1 MTDLFGAWV
10 PTRWIVE
17 VLDAC
22 LAAPQHNYLFLTK
35 NPQRYLELDK
45 VALLPRRDNFWYGTT
60 ATEEGQTYFFSDQHK
75 TFVSVEPMTGPLHPG
90 EDGLLTDW
98 VIVGAETGP
107 RKDKVIPERAWVED
121 LLDACRGEG
130 VPLFMKGNL
139 AGAWGEIWSRSCRRN
154 CGGDNDYSFRYS
166 HSLHRRPGGV
176 LVVFDSWNDRLW
188 KENRALRKELER
200 VKRADGEWQG
210 TADGYADGELVF
222 NEWACSECG
231 YEIETDDPDE
241 LPAFCPSCGGKWTVR
256 RSEAMDKWT
265 ILLIAWMVAGVVSAC
280 VRWVDSEK
288 AQKTAVRNL

>member
-1 MTDLFGAWV
+1 MDNTKIDWADMSWNPVTGCRKGCPYCYARQIATRYGGWTAGGKKTTACFFKEPAELERPLLLERKDGKVVNAPYPFGFEPTFHRYRLGEPAKKQRPRNIFVGSMTDLFGAWV

-45 VALLPRRDNFWYGTT
+45 VALLPRRDNFWYGVT

-107 RKDKVIPERAWVED
+107 RKDKVVPERAWVED

-139 AGAWGEIWSRSCRRN
+139 AGAWGE
-154 CGGDNDYSFRYS
+154 D
-166 HSLHRRPGGV
+166 
-176 LVVFDSWNDRLW
+176 LV
-188 KENRALRKELER
+188 
-200 VKRADGEWQG
+200 Q
-210 TADGYADGELVF
+210 
-222 NEWACSECG
+222 
-231 YEIETDDPDE
+231 E
-241 LPAFCPSCGGKWTVR
+241 LPEELR
-256 RSEAMDKWT
+256 R
-265 ILLIAWMVAGVVSAC
+265 G
-280 VRWVDSEK
+280 
-288 AQKTAVRNL
+288 Q

>member
-1 MTDLFGAWV
+1 MDNTKIDWADMTWNPVTGCRHGCEYCYAARTAGRFAGYLSQGVKVSNDTRKEEIVQEVKKPNCEREGIVVLDKPLKTMTAAGNVVNAPYPFGFTPTFHRYRLGELARKQRPRNIFVGSMTDLFGAWV

-107 RKDKVIPERAWVED
+107 RKDKVVPERAWVED
-121 LLDACRGEG
+121 LLDACREEG

-139 AGAWGEIWSRSCRRN
+139 AGVWGE
-154 CGGDNDYSFRYS
+154 D
-166 HSLHRRPGGV
+166 
-176 LVVFDSWNDRLW
+176 LVR
-188 KENRALRKELER
+188 
-200 VKRADGEWQG
+200 
-210 TADGYADGELVF
+210 
-222 NEWACSECG
+222 
-231 YEIETDDPDE
+231 E
-241 LPAFCPSCGGKWTVR
+241 LPEELRRHEYGGT
-256 RSEAMDKWT
+256 D
-265 ILLIAWMVAGVVSAC
+265 
-280 VRWVDSEK
+280 
-288 AQKTAVRNL
+288 

>member
-45 VALLPRRDNFWYGTT
+45 VAILPRRDNFWYGTT

-107 RKDKVIPERAWVED
+107 RKDKVVPERAWVED

-139 AGAWGEIWSRSCRRN
+139 AGAWGE
-154 CGGDNDYSFRYS
+154 D
-166 HSLHRRPGGV
+166 
-176 LVVFDSWNDRLW
+176 LV
-188 KENRALRKELER
+188 
-200 VKRADGEWQG
+200 Q
-210 TADGYADGELVF
+210 
-222 NEWACSECG
+222 
-231 YEIETDDPDE
+231 E
-241 LPAFCPSCGGKWTVR
+241 LPEELR
-256 RSEAMDKWT
+256 R
-265 ILLIAWMVAGVVSAC
+265 G
-280 VRWVDSEK
+280 
-288 AQKTAVRNL
+288 Q